1 MGYFQDMGVLLL
13 YGMTALLWIKA
24 DRSFIFVLLCTVVL
38 LCGKYFFERRLTKIL
53 GCVVFA
59 GTSFFIPELVVFY
72 SVMEY
77 LGGGIDRCDHRR
89 NTIDGKY
96 AAAKWIAA
104 SFCLWLSACSTFG
117 KKNRKVR

>member
-38 LCGKYFFERRLTKIL
+38 LCGEYFFERRLTKIL

-77 LGGGIDRCDHRR
+77 ELNQIGIK
-89 NTIDGKY
+89 IDMY
-96 AAAKWIAA
+96 RQEYRFTPAFAFIQA
-104 SFCLWLSACSTFG
+104 
-117 KKNRKVR
+117 V

>member
-38 LCGKYFFERRLTKIL
+38 LCGEYFFERRLTKIL
-53 GCVVFA
+53 GCMVFA

-77 LGGGIDRCDHRR
+77 VLLKEKIWVAALTGVITGVCLQYFWKEKQKS
-89 NTIDGKY
+89 TIN
-96 AAAKWIAA
+96 WIWN
-104 SFCLWLSACSTFG
+104 FE
-117 KKNRKVR
+117 KR

>member
-38 LCGKYFFERRLTKIL
+38 LCGEYFFERRLTKIL

-59 GTSFFIPELVVFY
+59 GTSFFIPEY
-72 SVMEY
+72 Y
-77 LGGGIDRCDHRR
+77 
-89 NTIDGKY
+89 
-96 AAAKWIAA
+96 
-104 SFCLWLSACSTFG
+104 
-117 KKNRKVR
+117 